1 MLHNSTIR
9 KIKKYQKLKEPI
21 RIRYKKL
28 KNGNASLYLD
38 IYWKGTRSYQFL
50 HLYLIPEIDE
60 LTKEQNYEVLKKA
73 LLIKSK
79 RMITLIHS
87 IPEQQK
93 TSNIEK
99 YNLIDFVQEYANE
112 RKPQTGKEGIGR
124 YGSIISLKQHLIK
137 FGAKNTWVSQV
148 DLKFIKR
155 FIEYLKEAHDI
166 RPQLKNR
173 RKLSDGTIY
182 LMFSIMRS
190 ITLELYKKKIIAENP
205 FSLLPAQYRLKR
217 PESHRNYLNKHELS
231 KVIESKCPYA
241 QLKETFLFSC
251 FTGLRKSDILSLTW
265 EEIIRENGKTYIF
278 KKIQKTQRWLKVP
291 LSVQAMQWL
300 PQPPSGTS
308 TGIVFDKLSHSSF
321 SRNLKLW
328 IGSIKNLNKEIAFHC
343 GRHTFATLELSFG
356 ASLYTVA
363 SLLGHKNITTTQI
376 YAKVVNKEKE
386 RAIGLFDKNFK

>member
-155 FIEYLKEAHDI
+155 FIEYL
-166 RPQLKNR
+166 
-173 RKLSDGTIY
+173 
-182 LMFSIMRS
+182 
-190 ITLELYKKKIIAENP
+190 
-205 FSLLPAQYRLKR
+205 
-217 PESHRNYLNKHELS
+217 
-231 KVIESKCPYA
+231 
-241 QLKETFLFSC
+241 
-251 FTGLRKSDILSLTW
+251 
-265 EEIIRENGKTYIF
+265 
-278 KKIQKTQRWLKVP
+278 
-291 LSVQAMQWL
+291 
-300 PQPPSGTS
+300 
-308 TGIVFDKLSHSSF
+308 
-321 SRNLKLW
+321 
-328 IGSIKNLNKEIAFHC
+328 
-343 GRHTFATLELSFG
+343 
-356 ASLYTVA
+356 
-363 SLLGHKNITTTQI
+363 
-376 YAKVVNKEKE
+376 
-386 RAIGLFDKNFK
+386 

>member
-1 MLHNSTIR
+1 
-9 KIKKYQKLKEPI
+9 
-21 RIRYKKL
+21 
-28 KNGNASLYLD
+28 
-38 IYWKGTRSYQFL
+38 
-50 HLYLIPEIDE
+50 
-60 LTKEQNYEVLKKA
+60 
-73 LLIKSK
+73 
-79 RMITLIHS
+79 MITLIHS

-205 FSLLPAQYRLKR
+205 FTLLPAQYRLKR

-251 FTGLRKSDILSLTW
+251 FTGLRKSDILSLPGKKSS
-265 EEIIRENGKTYIF
+265 GKTGRRTYSRKF
-278 KKIQKTQRWLKVP
+278 RRRRDGSRSRY
-291 LSVQAMQWL
+291 LSRRCNGCPNLRQAHQ
-300 PQPPSGTS
+300 Q
-308 TGIVFDKLSHSSF
+308 
-321 SRNLKLW
+321 
-328 IGSIKNLNKEIAFHC
+328 
-343 GRHTFATLELSFG
+343 ELSSINYRILPFPG
-356 ASLYTVA
+356 
-363 SLLGHKNITTTQI
+363 I
-376 YAKVVNKEKE
+376 
-386 RAIGLFDKNFK
+386 